1 LKQEPTEGREALDLL
16 RRIAEALERAHPEPK
31 PFEPYPIPEFKRV
44 QPEMDYWKS
53 KEMREMLDKMPM
65 AKEKK

>member
-1 LKQEPTEGREALDLL
+1 MSEGQLALDLL

-44 QPEMDYWKS
+44 EPEQHELNRM
-53 KEMREMLDKMPM
+53 MREMLDKMPM